1 MTKRKSVW
9 ESKNVADAFLEGER
23 GAVPGT
29 ELQLG
34 IINKIIIEW
43 FPHPERIL
51 DIGCGNGILGKYL
64 LGNFP
69 NANGIFTDLS
79 DTMLEAASENLKDHP
94 ESKVIKADFSTPG
107 WLGKLK
113 EEQPFDIIISG
124 FSIHHLADQ
133 RKKELYSEI
142 YKLLS
147 PGGIF
152 INMDHVES
160 ATPDVESLFEQY
172 YIDHLH
178 NYQFKTDSEI
188 TRDEVAENFINRP
201 DKEEDK
207 PALVD
212 DQCSWL
218 KEIGFKDVDCF
229 FKLFVI
235 AIFGGRK
242 T

>member
-43 FPHPERIL
+43 FPHTERIL

-69 NANGIFTDLS
+69 NANGIFIDLS
-79 DTMLEAASENLKDHP
+79 DTMLEAASENLKDLP

-113 EEQPFDIIISG
+113 EKKSFDIIISG
-124 FSIHHLADQ
+124 FFIHHLADQ

-160 ATPDVESLFEQY
+160 ATSGVESLFEQY

-178 NYQFKTDSEI
+178 NYQSKTDSEI
-188 TRDEVAENFINRP
+188 TRDEVAENFIKRP